1 MIGGHGEKV
10 LLKIVAKYADMWN
23 MGNANADEMKR
34 LIAVI
39 ERHGDTVGRDTDEI
53 EKTLM
58 LALCYK
64 APKQREETLAA
75 IVAMMTQTTP
85 DKARDRIIIGGKQE
99 CVDKIE
105 RFIEA
110 GVTHFIFM
118 HNPPMT
124 VEEDIQAFAEDV
136 IPQFRSR

>member
-1 MIGGHGEKV
+1 
-10 LLKIVAKYADMWN
+10 
-23 MGNANADEMKR
+23 
-34 LIAVI
+34 
-39 ERHGDTVGRDTDEI
+39 
-53 EKTLM
+53 M

-64 APKQREETLAA
+64 VPKQREETIAG
-75 IVAMMTQTTP
+75 IVAMMAQTTP

-105 RFIEA
+105 RFIKA

-124 VEEDIQAFAEDV
+124 AEEDIQAFAEDI